1 MLDSFCAPRN
11 FFAAFTRT
19 KGLCELLNDL
29 YGIFCV
35 KYYGGLLLGSKSL
48 YKCREGGAEERCL
61 CALSRQSYEAS
72 DRGFLAELKKSSP
85 RTSNSTDFFFLVCFQ
100 RGFSRCSSVTCFA
113 FCKCVG

>member
-11 FFAAFTRT
+11 FFAAFIRT

-48 YKCREGGAEERCL
+48 YKCREGGAEGRCS

-72 DRGFLAELKKSSP
+72 DRGFLAELKKSRP
-85 RTSNSTDFFFLVCFQ
+85 RTSNSTDFFSWFVFRGVFQVQRCYLLCFL
-100 RGFSRCSSVTCFA
+100 
-113 FCKCVG
+113 